1 MKPQRVELNKG
12 LDNNIRH
19 RLGGNQSTQMTFVLA
34 LLNPSNIVK
43 VPLFTVLFTVSLTA
57 NCCALAEDA
66 KRECWKFT

>member
-1 MKPQRVELNKG
+1 MKPQRVELNKR

-19 RLGGNQSTQMTFVLA
+19 RLGGNQSTRMTFVLA

-43 VPLFTVLFTVSLTA
+43 VPLFTVSFTVSLAA

-66 KRECWKFT
+66 K